1 MIHSGALE
9 TAARIGSLMN
19 RSVVGINT
27 FWDCIMMK
35 VSCSMN
41 TCVSIS
47 RKAVLCSLFF
57 LCVCYHNADSASIED
72 YFSVVESSS
81 VSVSIKCRLVVSD
94 TSAEWARLLLA
105 GFIYASSISGN
116 TEKLSVTI
124 QEQDGYTYTYTVRKT
139 DLKYFIDESI
149 TFTTFLKRI
158 NMRKSR

>member
-1 MIHSGALE
+1 MIHSGAVE
-9 TAARIGSLMN
+9 TAGRIGSLMN
-19 RSVVGINT
+19 KSVVGINT
-27 FWDCIMMK
+27 FRDYIIMK
-35 VSCSMN
+35 VLCSMN
-41 TCVSIS
+41 AFVSII
-47 RKAVLCSLFF
+47 RIAVLCFLLL
-57 LCVCYHNADSASIED
+57 LCVCYNNADSASIED

-81 VSVSIKCRLVVSD
+81 VSVHIKCRLVVSD

-116 TEKLSVTI
+116 TEKLSVTF
-124 QEQDGYTYTYTVRKT
+124 QEQDGYIYTYTVRKT